1 MANLKSK
8 SKKELEALGREYG
21 IELDRRLTKAKLIEE
36 LEAHITTCGCG
47 NTQDEI
53 GACDGSHAKTTKVAP
68 NLFDPS
74 GSKLSWTERHLS
86 QDGVIVEFT
95 EKGKAKHLA
104 HRLGGKVQALPSG
117 NFKVRKS

>member
-36 LEAHITTCGCG
+36 LEAQIKMCGCG
-47 NTQDEI
+47 ETKDPN
-53 GACDGSHAKTTKVAP
+53 GACDGSHASKTKSP
-68 NLFDPS
+68 LFDPS
-74 GSKLSWTERHLS
+74 KPVSWTSRYLS
-86 QDGVIVEFT
+86 QDGVVVEFT
-95 EKGKAKHLA
+95 EKGKARHFA
-104 HRLGGKVQALPSG
+104 HRKGGKVVSTDAG

>member
-47 NTQDEI
+47 NTQDEN
-53 GACDGSHAKTTKVAP
+53 GACDGSHAKTTS

-74 GSKLSWTERHLS
+74 GSKLGWTERYLS

-95 EKGKAKHLA
+95 EKGKAKHFA
-104 HRLGGKVQALPSG
+104 HRKGGKVVSTDSG